1 MLPACKKKGDDNGDD
16 SATTEQQTNRGIQSL
31 AERAP
36 GDLTN
41 AMLIRDL
48 TKSVEGLGP
57 MIDRVQAYVGDLS
70 PFEAD
75 LRNTLGVDIR
85 HPERLSEIGV
95 KPSGQAL
102 FYQNDDARVMMVSL
116 SDREKFAAHVKEVLQ
131 GAPFSLRA
139 PVEEQEQAGQ
149 KIYQFKRSESAPVKV
164 SVITDE
170 ALAIVLYSMTSEAPT
185 VEDYLTSPEENLGDN
200 ESFQATAER
209 LSDYPIVFWGQPET
223 LYAQRPA
230 DLKFEPLK
238 SQLETLVDAAHSA
251 GMGLQFR
258 GDRLRGEYALA
269 FDESD
274 EITELKELYMRGEEA
289 PSFAEVATGD
299 AYAIFRLVVEPD
311 MAVEN
316 LFERL
321 AGIDT
326 SVPESE
332 QQTALNE
339 IIERDFQET
348 VLPAFGTH
356 IFVAATRARLIT
368 LSSMMDSGGPDSL
381 GELADSFGLIMSME
395 LRERPPVQFVIDK
408 LIEKEIIA
416 AEKREEEGAIIYALK
431 EGDDDAGTLVLENKR
446 MTFLPRKQAREL
458 TIRLVSGETKEM
470 DQFHTDEARSLAGRT
485 DAAGVALDV
494 DEILNGPLGNL
505 LGNAAPDQIESS
517 FNLVDEAWLRWSFQQ
532 NTLRAPYEFVL
543 NERPE

>member
-1 MLPACKKKGDDNGDD
+1 MLPACKKKGDENGDE
-16 SATTEQQTNRGIQSL
+16 STTEQQTNRGLRSL

-36 GDLTN
+36 GEITN

-57 MIDRVQAYVGDLS
+57 MIDRVQSYVGDLS

-75 LRNTLGVDIR
+75 IRNTLGVDIR

-102 FYQNDDARVMMVSL
+102 FFQSDDARVMMVSL
-116 SDREKFAAHVKEVLQ
+116 NDREKFAAHVTQVLQ

-139 PVEEQEQAGQ
+139 PVEEQEQAEQ
-149 KIYQFKRSESAPVKV
+149 KIYQFKRSESDPVKV
-164 SVITDE
+164 SVIADE
-170 ALAIVLYSMTSEAPT
+170 DLAIVLYSMTSEAPK
-185 VEDYLTSPEENLGDN
+185 VEDYLASPDENLADN

-209 LSDYPIVFWGQPET
+209 LSEYPIVFWGQPET
-223 LYAQRPA
+223 LYAQRPGE
-230 DLKFEPLK
+230 LKFESLK
-238 SQLETLVDAAHSA
+238 NQLETIVDAAHSA

-258 GDRLRGEYALA
+258 GDRIRGEYALA
-269 FDESD
+269 FDEG
-274 EITELKELYMRGEEA
+274 EEVNKLKEIYMRGDEA

-311 MAVEN
+311 LAMEN
-316 LFERL
+316 LFKRL
-321 AGIDT
+321 AKVDT
-326 SVPESE
+326 SASEDE

-339 IIERDFQET
+339 VIERDFEET

-356 IFVAATRARLIT
+356 FFVAATRARLIT
-368 LSSMMDSGGPDSL
+368 LSAMMDSGGPDSL
-381 GELADSFGLIMSME
+381 RELADSFGLIMSME

-408 LIEKEIIA
+408 LIEKELIT
-416 AEKREEEGAIIYALK
+416 AEKREEEGVIIYALK
-431 EGDDDAGTLVLENKR
+431 EAGEDAGTLVLENKR
-446 MTFLPRKQAREL
+446 LTFLPRRQAREL
-458 TIRLVSGETKEM
+458 TIRLVSGETKAM
-470 DQFHTDEARSLAGRT
+470 DQFHTEEAQGLAGRT

-517 FNLVDEAWLRWSFQQ
+517 FNLIDEAWLRWSFQQ
-532 NTLRAPYEFVL
+532 DTLRAPYEFVL
-543 NERPE
+543 NERPPE